1 MSAAVGVSQGWK
13 LPFLY
18 VSIPTCILSILVL
31 RTTEDPPRAAQEIT
45 TQRRVSLDVQHPD
58 FSPIVEHDH
67 RGGND
72 DNAVPMVDYNRKKSI
87 DELISEGAVNV
98 PKYKAKASLQK
109 MVRIH
114 DILFIC
120 FFLTTTIIILTA
132 ICLYIY
138 THTQQTTE
146 RSI

>member
-72 DNAVPMVDYNRKKSI
+72 DDNAVPMVDYNRKKSI

-120 FFLTTTIIILTA
+120 F
-132 ICLYIY
+132 Y
-138 THTQQTTE
+138 
-146 RSI
+146 

>member
-58 FSPIVEHDH
+58 FSPIVEN
-67 RGGND
+67 GGND
-72 DNAVPMVDYNRKKSI
+72 DDDIVVPMVDYNRKKSI

-120 FFLTTTIIILTA
+120 F
-132 ICLYIY
+132 Y
-138 THTQQTTE
+138 
-146 RSI
+146 

>member
-58 FSPIVEHDH
+58 FSPIVEHD
-67 RGGND
+67 RR
-72 DNAVPMVDYNRKKSI
+72 VVMMITLYQW
-87 DELISEGAVNV
+87 L
-98 PKYKAKASLQK
+98 
-109 MVRIH
+109 
-114 DILFIC
+114 
-120 FFLTTTIIILTA
+120 IIIVKN
-132 ICLYIY
+132 
-138 THTQQTTE
+138 Q
-146 RSI
+146 SMN

>member
-58 FSPIVEHDH
+58 FSPIVEHDR
-67 RGGND
+67 RGGSND
-72 DNAVPMVDYNRKKSI
+72 DNDDIAVPMVDYNRKKSI

-120 FFLTTTIIILTA
+120 F
-132 ICLYIY
+132 Y
-138 THTQQTTE
+138 
-146 RSI
+146 